1 MRLIGMLFLLL
12 LSVSGKTQEIE
23 MADQMRSEGKIYVVI
38 AVLVTILIGLIIY
51 LVSIDRKVGKL
62 EKEIENSK
70 K

>member
-1 MRLIGMLFLLL
+1 MKYLASLGLLL
-12 LSVSGKTQEIE
+12 FSIAGSAQSIE

-38 AVLVTILIGLIIY
+38 AVVLVILIGLLLY

-62 EKEIENSK
+62 EKEIK

>member
-1 MRLIGMLFLLL
+1 MLFLLL